1 MIPIRSSVRSLVGV
15 ASDNPISSLR
25 LKPPTDG
32 LFGGPAG
39 WAGRLR
45 RQDGDV
51 GLRRARDGA
60 AIFAVA
66 KEIDGVDVPSDVP
79 ESAFALTLSTKG
91 PIFAGLAGK

>member
-1 MIPIRSSVRSLVGV
+1 MV
-15 ASDNPISSLR
+15 AS
-25 LKPPTDG
+25 
-32 LFGGPAG
+32 LFA
-39 WAGRLR
+39 
-45 RQDGDV
+45 
-51 GLRRARDGA
+51 ARDGA